1 MKKTPDDGQLSFD
14 DILNPDY
21 ADPKEEKAKRR
32 RKTKEIMEEIEEKIT
47 DVEYSDVMKKSYIDY
62 SMSVITARALPDV
75 RDGLK
80 PVQRRILYDM
90 QVLGTTSDKPY
101 RKSARIVGD
110 AMGKFHPHGDSSIY
124 GALVN
129 MAQDFRNNAPLV
141 DGHGNFG
148 SIEGDGAA
156 AMRYTE
162 ARMTGFT
169 EDVFLSGLRE
179 DTVDFMPNYDESEKE
194 PAVLPCRLPSILING
209 SEGIAVGM
217 ATNIPMHNTG
227 EVIDAALAYLD
238 DENIT
243 VEGLMEYIKGPDFPT
258 GGIVANRD
266 ELPEIYRTGAGKIRL
281 RGRVSV
287 EHEGG
292 RDRIV
297 ISEIPYTMVGDG
309 IGKFLLQ
316 TAALVENKTLPEI
329 TDISNQSSKEG
340 IRIVIDLKKGADA
353 ERITNILYKK
363 TKLEDTFGATF
374 LMISHGRPETMSLT
388 DVFRDFTAFQ
398 YEINTRKYQN
408 LLKKAEKKREIDE
421 GLIRAIDV
429 LDTII
434 EVIRGSKTVKVARD
448 CLMTGNTEQV
458 RCSEK
463 AAKQAAKFNFTE
475 AQADAILELRLQR
488 LVGLEIDV
496 LQEDYQKTLKNI
508 SHYEK
513 VLKSRAEMRKVIAKD
528 LMELRIR
535 YSRPRRTQIMQTGT
549 VEIEEA
555 PEEILPVTVTVDRF
569 YYVRALDKALYEKNK
584 ETVDAEARYVFD
596 TMTDRRLIVFT
607 EGGKAHTLRVK
618 DVPLCRL
625 KDKGVPLDNVCGYS
639 SKTEAVVQILP
650 LADTEWIFL
659 SSDGY
664 IKRVNAQEFDV
675 TRRTIDSTRLSAGA
689 KVVSV
694 TEFSGDTLQVT
705 SAKGYRLRFKQED
718 IPLQGKTARGAIA
731 MKLDDGDAIIE
742 STTESRMHI
751 TRRGGKGKKG

>member
-1 MKKTPDDGQLSFD
+1 MKKIPDGQLSFD

-21 ADPKEEKAKRR
+21 VDPKEEKTKRR
-32 RKTKEIMEEIEEKIT
+32 KKTKEIMEEIEEKIT

-129 MAQDFRNNAPLV
+129 MAQPFRNGVPLV

-148 SIEGDGAA
+148 SVEGDGAA

-162 ARMTGFT
+162 ARMTRFS
-169 EDVFLSGLRE
+169 EEVFLAGLRE

-194 PAVLPCRLPSILING
+194 PVVLPCRLPNILING

-217 ATNIPMHNTG
+217 ATNIPMHNVG
-227 EVIDAALAYLD
+227 EVIDAALAYFD
-238 DENIT
+238 NENIT
-243 VEGLMEYIKGPDFPT
+243 VPELMEYIKGPDFPT

-266 ELPEIYRTGAGKIRL
+266 DLQEIYSTGTGKIRL

-287 EHEGG
+287 EHEAGK
-292 RDRIV
+292 DRIV

-353 ERITNILYKK
+353 ERIINVLYKK

-374 LMISHGRPETMSLT
+374 LMISHGKPETMPLPAI
-388 DVFRDFTAFQ
+388 FRDFAEFQ
-398 YEINTRKYQN
+398 YEVNTRKYQN

-421 GLIRAIDV
+421 GLIHAIDV

-448 CLMTGNTEQV
+448 CLITGNTEQV
-458 RCSEK
+458 RCSKK
-463 AAKQAAKFNFTE
+463 AAEQASKFCFTE

-496 LQEDYQKTLKNI
+496 LQEDYEKTVKNI
-508 SHYEK
+508 GRYEK
-513 VLKSRAEMRKVIAKD
+513 ILKSKAEMRRVIQKD
-528 LMELRIR
+528 LMDLKLR
-535 YSRPRRTQIMQTGT
+535 YSAPRRTQIIQTGT
-549 VEIEEA
+549 VELEEA
-555 PEEILPVTVTVDRF
+555 PEEILPVTVVVDRF
-569 YYVRALDKALYEKNK
+569 YYIRALDRALYEKNK
-584 ETVDAEARYVFD
+584 DAVDADARFVYD
-596 TMTDRRLIVFT
+596 AMTDGKLIVFT
-607 EGGKAHTLRVK
+607 EGGKAHTVRVK
-618 DVPLCRL
+618 DIPLCRL

-639 SKTEAVVQILP
+639 SKNEIVVQILP

-664 IKRVNAQEFDV
+664 VKRVDAKEFDV
-675 TRRTIDSTRLSAGA
+675 TRKTIDSTRLSAGA

-694 TEFSGDTLQVT
+694 TEFSGDTLQV
-705 SAKGYRLRFKQED
+705 SSKKGYRLRFKQED

-731 MKLDDGDAIIE
+731 MKLEAGDELTE